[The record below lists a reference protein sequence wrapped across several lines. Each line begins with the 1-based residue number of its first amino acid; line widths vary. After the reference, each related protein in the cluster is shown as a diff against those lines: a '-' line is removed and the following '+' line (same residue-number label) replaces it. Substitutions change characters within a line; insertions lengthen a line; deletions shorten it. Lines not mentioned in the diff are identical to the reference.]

1 MNVSNPINEHIN
13 SGVRPWVIVTSKSL
27 ISCSVKVSQSV
38 SVPAHIDWSESEDF
52 INHMDIMV
60 GNNMGQSVMADISKK
75 VKFILKTGFFCLYWD
90 FYELLKNMG
99 YF

>member
-1 MNVSNPINEHIN
+1 M
-13 SGVRPWVIVTSKSL
+13 
-27 ISCSVKVSQSV
+27 
-38 SVPAHIDWSESEDF
+38 
-52 INHMDIMV
+52 